1 MTAPTSGLPSLLHT
15 SSCFLLLSPV
25 ILGGKDQGN
34 GRLTSNYIKEFD
46 ETRALVGGRGTPLQP
61 FPPWALPPNVVLS
74 GKLCMPKMFSY

>member
-1 MTAPTSGLPSLLHT
+1 MTAPTSGLPSFLHT

-46 ETRALVGGRGTPLQP
+46 ETRAL
-61 FPPWALPPNVVLS
+61 
-74 GKLCMPKMFSY
+74 